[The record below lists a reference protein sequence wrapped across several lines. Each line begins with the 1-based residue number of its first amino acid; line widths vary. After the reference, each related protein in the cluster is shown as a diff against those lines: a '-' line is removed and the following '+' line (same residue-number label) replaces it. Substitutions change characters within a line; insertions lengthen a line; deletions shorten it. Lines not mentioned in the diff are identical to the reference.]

1 MLGRH
6 SGGGPVRFQVSLEE
20 GGTVTAIAQGG
31 GGKGRKPKSGISFRE
46 QLSNFSFTVPA
57 LALMAVFLFYP
68 IVYVIWLSFQKWNLL
83 GAPKFIGLDNY
94 STILTGPSQPD
105 FFHSVFVSIIFV
117 VLAMPA
123 QIALGLVLAVL
134 LERELRGRA
143 FFRSIFFFPMVVSFV
158 AAGVTFTWLFDPT
171 NGYFP
176 SLLEHLP
183 FGLSITLPDWKHD
196 STWGVVFVVLMNTW
210 KVVGFSMILYIAG
223 LQGINAELYEAAEID
238 GARTTWQR
246 FKHIS
251 WPLLIPTTTLLV
263 ITNTIGSFQAFVPF
277 YVMTQGGPAGETRT
291 IVYFIYNTYLNR
303 TGIACAAA
311 TLFLIFVLIITAIQL
326 RATRSSENI
335 Y

>member
-1 MLGRH
+1 MTALA
-6 SGGGPVRFQVSLEE
+6 
-20 GGTVTAIAQGG
+20 GGTAGD
-31 GGKGRKPKSGISFRE
+31 GKGKSKSGLNVRE

-83 GAPKFIGLDNY
+83 GTPKFVGLDNY
-94 STILTGPSQPD
+94 SNILTGASQGD
-105 FFHSVFVSIIFV
+105 FFHSVLVSVVFVI
-117 VLAMPA
+117 LAMPA

-143 FFRSIFFFPMVVSFV
+143 FFRSVFFFPMVVSFV
-158 AAGVTFTWLFDPT
+158 AAGVAFTWLFDPT
-171 NGYFP
+171 LGYFNT
-176 SLLEHLP
+176 LLANI
-183 FGLSITLPDWKHD
+183 GVTLPDWKHD
-196 STWGVVFVVLMNTW
+196 STWGIAFVVLMNTW

-277 YVMTQGGPAGETRT
+277 YVMTQGGPAGETKT
-291 IVYFIYNTYLNR
+291 IVYFIFSTYLNR
-303 TGIACAAA
+303 TGVACAAA

-326 RATRSSENI
+326 RVTRSSDNI